1 MRVVRVE
8 GFEDWRREAR
18 ALLAAEVRPEQVSFQ
33 PSEASQDS
41 LFEEDGPSAAMG
53 ETQTARITVP
63 RGFLDLA
70 ETVAL
75 HREERRWDLLYR
87 VLWRVNHSE
96 RHLLAVD
103 VDEDVRELLLM
114 EKAVRRDIHKM
125 HAFVRFRKVADEE
138 GERYVAWHRPDHRIV
153 FAVGPWFARRFGAM
167 RWSILTPDGSVH
179 WDTRELTH
187 GPPVTQSEAPQG
199 DDMEELWRSY
209 YASIFNPA
217 RVKVKAMKA
226 EMPVRHWAT
235 LPEADIIPQ
244 LLQQASQREVQ
255 MRETQKTSAAPFVP
269 GDHRLEVLAPA
280 VQRCQGC
287 ELYQFATQAV
297 FGEGARQALV
307 MFVGEQPGDVEDVKG
322 RPFVGPAGKVLDE
335 ALAEAGIDRR
345 EVYVTNAVKH
355 FKFEERGKRR
365 IHKTPRGVEVAAC
378 KPWLEAEMDAVQPKL
393 IVALGATAAVSLMGR
408 DFRITRDRGVFFP
421 HPRAEALLATVHPS
435 YLLRLPD
442 PQQKAE
448 EYVKFVEDLRLV
460 AERVRELGVAR

>member
-1 MRVVRVE
+1 MKVVRVE
-8 GFEDWRREAR
+8 SFDDWRREAR
-18 ALLAAEVRPEQVSFQ
+18 ALLAAGVPPDQVEFR
-33 PSEASQDS
+33 PSESSQDS
-41 LFEEDGPSAAMG
+41 LFEENGASTAIAA
-53 ETQTARITVP
+53 TQTARITVP

-75 HREERRWDLLYR
+75 HREARRWDLLYR
-87 VLWRVNHSE
+87 VLWRVNHGE

-103 VDEDVRELLLM
+103 VDEDIRELLLM

-125 HAFVRFRKVADEE
+125 HAFVRFRKVHDDE
-138 GERYVAWHRPDHRIV
+138 GERFVAWHRPDHRIV
-153 FAVGPWFARRFGAM
+153 FAVGPWFAKRFGAM
-167 RWSILTPDGSVH
+167 RWSILTPDGSAH
-179 WDTRELTH
+179 WDTRQLTH
-187 GPPVTQSEAPQG
+187 GPAMPQSAAPQG
-199 DDMEELWRSY
+199 DDLEDLWRSY

-226 EMPVRHWAT
+226 EMAVRHWAT

-244 LLQQASQREVQ
+244 LLQQASRREVQ

-269 GDHRLEVLAPA
+269 DDLRLEALAPA

-335 ALAEAGIDRR
+335 ALSEAGIDRLQ
-345 EVYVTNAVKH
+345 VYVTNAVKH

-378 KPWLEAEMDAVQPKL
+378 KPWLEAEIDAVQPRL

-448 EYVKFVEDLRLV
+448 EYLKFVQDLQLV
-460 AERVRELGVAR
+460 AERLRELRVAR